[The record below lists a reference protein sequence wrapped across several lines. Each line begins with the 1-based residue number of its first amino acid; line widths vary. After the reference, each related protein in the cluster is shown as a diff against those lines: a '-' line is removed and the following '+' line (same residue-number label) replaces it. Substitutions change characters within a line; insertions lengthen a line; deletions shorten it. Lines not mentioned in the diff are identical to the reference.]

1 MDPADLTY
9 EKMIYKLGSVVDDN
23 SSLFNLIISE
33 DENVHHYVGIVDRL
47 CIGLRFGSLEE
58 NQLKCFIFILGLRSP
73 CHASVPLGQE
83 VSGHTPHPTIIR
95 RILEAITPKCRFCRG
110 RRHHRECP
118 IEDVAARTAMTM
130 VTKKSSIEILLRTVQ
145 RGKTRTT
152 REH

>member
-1 MDPADLTY
+1 MLLREFNRSDNYLCSFFLQPMDPADLTY
-9 EKMIYKLGSVVDDN
+9 DN

-83 VSGHTPHPTIIR
+83 VSSQTQI
-95 RILEAITPKCRFCRG
+95 C
-110 RRHHRECP
+110 
-118 IEDVAARTAMTM
+118 
-130 VTKKSSIEILLRTVQ
+130 
-145 RGKTRTT
+145 
-152 REH
+152 